1 MKNAGKCVVIC
12 GFLGLILAMVLVSGC
27 SVQPTKLI
35 RITEY
40 AAESPLTSAAT
51 VGGCSVESTEESPV
65 VFMSYEGNKC
75 RMEYGQ

>member
-1 MKNAGKCVVIC
+1 MPRIDATVLV
-12 GFLGLILAMVLVSGC
+12 FGLISLILVFFLTGC
-27 SVQPTKLI
+27 SVQPTKII

-65 VFMSYEGNKC
+65 VSMRYEGDKC
-75 RMEYGQ
+75 QVEYGQ